1 MLHNNVSKF
10 LLFSC
15 PSTGTSA
22 IWSSPPPKRRCVEP
36 LTVNTLQVNRF
47 AAEPADVEVD
57 VDNLE
62 NIPLQKCDVGVQ
74 WPEISEHN
82 YCSSK
87 STKDSATQTY
97 PAPSISAYDFD
108 DKDSRFFTGIHIA
121 SFWQLLFALTD
132 FLPQP
137 MTIKLAVHHQLLLVL
152 MRLRLSLMFTD
163 LGKRFGISRTTACEI
178 FAVWRPI
185 LARFM
190 KEKII
195 AWLPRDT
202 LERIR
207 PQSFSIHYPKAT
219 CIIDCTEIFVQR
231 PKNLRKRAQTYSN
244 YKHHNTYKA
253 LYCIAPNGFVMFVS
267 KLFGGRASDTFIT
280 RNSGLISH
288 LIPGDK
294 FLADRGFT
302 ITDVLPPGV
311 TLAIP
316 AFTRGCKELPEHEVT
331 QTRRLAN
338 VRIHVERAIRRLK
351 GFKMLSNIIPGRI
364 QHVDDIVTICAG
376 LCNLQPQLIREET
389 EGEASEMDEDEH
401 IDEQE
406 EGDEYSWDMAE
417 DIEGN
422 HLF

>member
-1 MLHNNVSKF
+1 MAAVKFQFGRENIVSYIKYPGSTAPVWCHTVYTDFLGEHKTRTFARSGTLYVNSDICQATCLCNFMLRKF
-10 LLFSC
+10 FTATCKRWYGQCHSWRQNIC
-15 PSTGTSA
+15 DGESTGLLPSGRA
-22 IWSSPPPKRRCVEP
+22 PPKRRCVEP

-87 STKDSATQTY
+87 STKDSATQTD

-108 DKDSRFFTGIHIA
+108 DKDI
-121 SFWQLLFALTD
+121 
-132 FLPQP
+132 
-137 MTIKLAVHHQLLLVL
+137 
-152 MRLRLSLMFTD
+152 
-163 LGKRFGISRTTACEI
+163 
-178 FAVWRPI
+178 
-185 LARFM
+185 
-190 KEKII
+190 
-195 AWLPRDT
+195 
-202 LERIR
+202 
-207 PQSFSIHYPKAT
+207 
-219 CIIDCTEIFVQR
+219 
-231 PKNLRKRAQTYSN
+231 
-244 YKHHNTYKA
+244 
-253 LYCIAPNGFVMFVS
+253 
-267 KLFGGRASDTFIT
+267 
-280 RNSGLISH
+280 
-288 LIPGDK
+288 
-294 FLADRGFT
+294 LADRGFT

-338 VRIHVERAIRRLK
+338 
-351 GFKMLSNIIPGRI
+351 
-364 QHVDDIVTICAG
+364 
-376 LCNLQPQLIREET
+376 LIREET
-389 EGEASEMDEDEH
+389 EGEASEMDENEH

>member
-1 MLHNNVSKF
+1 CVRERERSQSVCVCVCVCVCTKTWNSPLGILKVSYLSNVIYLCY
-10 LLFSC
+10 LLFKVC
-15 PSTGTSA
+15 GIHFPDGRPTKEHPYPVLHMGYETHAGPLPSGRA
-22 IWSSPPPKRRCVEP
+22 PPKRRCLEP
-36 LTVNTLQVNRF
+36 LTVNTMQVTRI

-108 DKDSRFFTGIHIA
+108 DKD
-121 SFWQLLFALTD
+121 
-132 FLPQP
+132 
-137 MTIKLAVHHQLLLVL
+137 
-152 MRLRLSLMFTD
+152 
-163 LGKRFGISRTTACEI
+163 
-178 FAVWRPI
+178 
-185 LARFM
+185 
-190 KEKII
+190 
-195 AWLPRDT
+195 
-202 LERIR
+202 
-207 PQSFSIHYPKAT
+207 
-219 CIIDCTEIFVQR
+219 
-231 PKNLRKRAQTYSN
+231 N
-244 YKHHNTYKA
+244 
-253 LYCIAPNGFVMFVS
+253 
-267 KLFGGRASDTFIT
+267 
-280 RNSGLISH
+280 
-288 LIPGDK
+288 
-294 FLADRGFT
+294 RGFT

-338 VRIHVERAIRRLK
+338 
-351 GFKMLSNIIPGRI
+351 
-364 QHVDDIVTICAG
+364 
-376 LCNLQPQLIREET
+376 LIREET
-389 EGEASEMDEDEH
+389 EGEASEIDEDEH

-417 DIEGN
+417 DIEET

>member
-1 MLHNNVSKF
+1 MSEERGKDSLSQMSLSEKHSVRSGSHVSSSVSLKSDRSKDGELPNFSEKTPSSNKSVRSGSHVSSSVSLKSDCSKGGVPPDFSEKTPSSNKRFPGRVQDADIRQKWVKNINRQEWVPNNNSRVCGIHFPDGRPTKEHPYPVLHMGYETHAGP
-10 LLFSC
+10 L
-15 PSTGTSA
+15 PSGRA
-22 IWSSPPPKRRCVEP
+22 PPKRRCLEP
-36 LTVNTLQVNRF
+36 LTVNTMQVTRI

-87 STKDSATQTY
+87 STKDSATQTD

-108 DKDSRFFTGIHIA
+108 DKDT
-121 SFWQLLFALTD
+121 
-132 FLPQP
+132 
-137 MTIKLAVHHQLLLVL
+137 
-152 MRLRLSLMFTD
+152 
-163 LGKRFGISRTTACEI
+163 
-178 FAVWRPI
+178 
-185 LARFM
+185 
-190 KEKII
+190 
-195 AWLPRDT
+195 
-202 LERIR
+202 
-207 PQSFSIHYPKAT
+207 
-219 CIIDCTEIFVQR
+219 
-231 PKNLRKRAQTYSN
+231 
-244 YKHHNTYKA
+244 
-253 LYCIAPNGFVMFVS
+253 PNGFVMFVS

-288 LIPGDK
+288 LLPGDQV
-294 FLADRGFT
+294 LADRGFT

-338 VRIHVERAIRRLK
+338 
-351 GFKMLSNIIPGRI
+351 
-364 QHVDDIVTICAG
+364 
-376 LCNLQPQLIREET
+376 LIREET
-389 EGEASEMDEDEH
+389 EGEASEIDEDEH

-417 DIEGN
+417 DIEET